1 MASRSRPVR
10 ARLLWPRRGLVLAGL
25 LTAAWAVTRVVLQ
38 LSGHEDLVV
47 AESDRHGY
55 MAVFSLVLVPFL
67 LVAVVTLVADTV
79 ELWRHG
85 RSRRVG
91 SGVALLL
98 SAPLAGGLALVAAV
112 LGVALIATALVAR
125 SRGA

>member
-1 MASRSRPVR
+1 MR

-25 LTAAWAVTRVVLQ
+25 LIAIWAVLRVVLQ

-47 AESDRHGY
+47 AERDRHGY
-55 MAVFSLVLVPFL
+55 VAVFSLVLVPFL
-67 LVAVVTLVADTV
+67 LVAVVTLVADAV
-79 ELWRHG
+79 ELWRQG
-85 RSRRVG
+85 RSSRVG

-98 SAPLAGGLALVAAV
+98 ASPLAGGLALVAAV
-112 LGVALIATALVAR
+112 LGASLIATALVAR

>member
-1 MASRSRPVR
+1 MR

-25 LTAAWAVTRVVLQ
+25 LTAAWAVTRVALQ

-55 MAVFSLVLVPFL
+55 VAIFSLVLVPFL

-98 SAPLAGGLALVAAV
+98 SAPLAGELVLVAAV
-112 LGVALIATALVAR
+112 LGACLIATALVVR